1 MLSEIAVKY
10 EPAFAD
16 QFIQFPVKNKS
27 QETSAF
33 EKLFTEK
40 EAAADQN
47 RKTDSRKNNDKISS
61 GENDLNKDKKSGVSG
76 ETGKEGKTG
85 TDVKKIKAEDGDSGK
100 TADAKTPEIKNNE
113 KNPVKKTGDKENQ
126 KVTEK
131 KTTGTDAALGGNTSV
146 SNTAAGIAG
155 SFVPQNSINNG
166 KEVLSEITGKDGQNP
181 ESTAASITEISKKIY
196 GKAELLSS
204 LGIKSESTTEMIA
217 RNIKGKSAAKEEK
230 SEGKNT
236 RINKKDKKELF
247 DVLDLRKGVK
257 EKTAAEKSEA
267 GIQKEDNGFDKKFSD
282 NSDSSIR
289 NLQDGSI
296 KDLSQSAVKMNDSFS
311 AAKGAPS
318 FQNQLLES
326 LRESGNT
333 DIVKNAKLI
342 LKDNNSGE
350 IKLLMK
356 PEHLG
361 YVRIKLTVEDNNIAG
376 KIIVDNIN
384 VKELFE
390 SNIDN
395 LIKSFKD
402 SGYSSAM
409 LDVSV
414 GGGNE
419 GKTPSENDRALAR
432 KEFEKSEEHMVRR
445 PGIPE
450 ERLIDMVV

>member
-1 MLSEIAVKY
+1 MSEIAVKY
-10 EPAFAD
+10 EPAAAD

-27 QETSAF
+27 QDNSAF
-33 EKLFTEK
+33 EKLFAEK

-47 RKTDSRKNNDKISS
+47 RKTDSLKKNDKISS
-61 GENDLNKDKKSGVSG
+61 KESDLNKDKKNVTSG

-85 TDVKKIKAEDGDSGK
+85 AEGKEIKAADGDSGK
-100 TADAKTPEIKNNE
+100 TAAAKTREIENTE
-113 KNPVKKTGDKENQ
+113 KKPVKKAGDKENH

-131 KTTGTDAALGGNTSV
+131 KTTGSDYAGGGIAAGGNT
-146 SNTAAGIAG
+146 AG
-155 SFVPQNSINNG
+155 SIAESPVPQNSINSN
-166 KEVLSEITGKDGQNP
+166 KDVLSENTGNNDEKP
-181 ESTAASITEISKKIY
+181 EAAASISEISKKVS
-196 GKAELLSS
+196 GKAEFLSS
-204 LGIKSESTTEMIA
+204 LGIKPESTTEMIA
-217 RNIKGKSAAKEEK
+217 RNIKGNAAAKEEK
-230 SEGKNT
+230 TEGKNS
-236 RINKKDKKELF
+236 RISKKDKKELF
-247 DVLDLRKGVK
+247 DVLDLRKGIK
-257 EKTAAEKSEA
+257 EKSAAEKSQA
-267 GIQKEDNGFDKKFSD
+267 GIQKDDSGADKKISE

-296 KDLSQSAVKMNDSFS
+296 KDLSQSAVKINDGSS
-311 AAKGAPS
+311 SAKGFPS

-390 SNIDN
+390 GNIDN

-432 KEFEKSEEHMVRR
+432 KEFEKIEEHTVRR
-445 PGIPE
+445 PGILE